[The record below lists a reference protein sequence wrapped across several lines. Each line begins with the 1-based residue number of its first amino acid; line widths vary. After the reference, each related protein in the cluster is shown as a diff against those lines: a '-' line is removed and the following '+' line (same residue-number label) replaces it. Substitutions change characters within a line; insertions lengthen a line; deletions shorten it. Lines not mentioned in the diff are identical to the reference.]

1 MEADH
6 RFARDRWM
14 CDDFGGVVDNVFL
27 VIMLTF
33 TPAFNLDAYSFHI
46 SPKLQPGSDS
56 ESSSSDGNSVVAE
69 LTTGAEAQALVPTS
83 WDELS
88 K

>member
-14 CDDFGGVVDNVFL
+14 CDDFGGVVDNVYL
-27 VIMLTF
+27 VHKLTLI
-33 TPAFNLDAYSFHI
+33 PAFNLDANSIHV
-46 SPKLQPGSDS
+46 SPKSQSLSDS
-56 ESSSSDGNSVVAE
+56 DSSSSDGNSVVAE
-69 LTTGAEAQALVPTS
+69 LTTGAEAQALVPTR
-83 WDELS
+83 WDEPS